1 MRMVGASEVGDDDLL
16 KKKIEICDLQLEGCR
31 KDYENILDIR
41 GQEAALQ
48 STHARRVAQCSHV
61 VYVLR
66 EILDSKDHDRYKRA
80 LLHHAREAV
89 SVLRDANAPEWKRL
103 AVASILEAL
112 TDSL

>member
-16 KKKIEICDLQLEGCR
+16 KKKIEICDLQL
-31 KDYENILDIR
+31 
-41 GQEAALQ
+41 EAALQ

>member
-1 MRMVGASEVGDDDLL
+1 MVGTSEVGDDDLL
-16 KKKIEICDLQLEGCR
+16 KKKIEIYDLQLEGCR
-31 KDYENILDIR
+31 KDYENVLDMR

-48 STHARRVAQCSHV
+48 STYARRIAQCSHV

-66 EILDSKDHDRYKRA
+66 EILDSEDDDKYKKA
-80 LLHHAREAV
+80 LLHHARESV

-103 AVASILEAL
+103 AVAAILEVL